1 MGNKFSSAVI
11 FMAGA
16 AVGSLVTWRVLKA
29 KYEKL
34 TEEEIESVKEAFS
47 KKIPVVKTEET
58 KPNDLA
64 DKATHKPDIMT
75 YANALKKQGYVDYS
89 GSQDTDEVEE
99 DDDDEFGP
107 VVISPDQFGEDNG
120 FSKISFTYYADGV
133 LADDVD
139 EEIDDIDSMI
149 GLDSLDHFGEYEED
163 ALYVRDSEKHCDY
176 EILKDLRTY
185 ADVVGEK
192 PYLRRQTEE

>member
-11 FMAGA
+11 FVAGA
-16 AVGSLVTWRVLKA
+16 AVGSLVTWRVLKI

-34 TEEEIESVKEAFS
+34 ADKEIESVKEAFS

-58 KPNDLA
+58 KPSELA
-64 DKATHKPDIMT
+64 DKATHKPDIT
-75 YANALKKQGYVDYS
+75 KYAAELSKRGYVDYA
-89 GSQDTDEVEE
+89 GLGDNDTNEEE
-99 DDDDEFGP
+99 DDDIFGP
-107 VVISPDQFGEDNG
+107 EVISPDQFGEDNG
-120 FSKISFTYYADGV
+120 YAKISFTYYADGV

-163 ALYVRDSEKHCDY
+163 ALYVRDAEKRCDY

-185 ADVVGEK
+185 ADVVGER
-192 PYLRRQTEE
+192 PYLRRRTEG